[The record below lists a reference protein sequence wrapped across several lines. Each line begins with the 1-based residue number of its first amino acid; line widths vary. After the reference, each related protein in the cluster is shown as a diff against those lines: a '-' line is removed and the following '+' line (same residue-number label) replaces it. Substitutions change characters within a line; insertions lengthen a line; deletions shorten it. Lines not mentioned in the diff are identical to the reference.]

1 VRRRT
6 LGSHVASSVWVFL
19 VWTVASG
26 STLVSP
32 RSSYSIPTD
41 LFVSPLTAMSSPAL
55 QFSRYHGEV
64 ALVRPGSPYRR
75 PSSRVVNLV
84 SIGPLDKRT
93 WVSGGRRGGSVPV
106 GAASEH
112 REASRDLL
120 VAKEVEQRG
129 LLERFKT
136 RRIVPRIAGEFSL
149 SVGFFFV
156 KPLARAC
163 GLSVWAALCLRGP
176 CVAGPWW

>member
-1 VRRRT
+1 
-6 LGSHVASSVWVFL
+6 
-19 VWTVASG
+19 VWTVASA

-41 LFVSPLTAMSSPAL
+41 LFAPSLTATSSPAL
-55 QFSRYHGEV
+55 QFGRYRGEV
-64 ALVRPGSPYRR
+64 ALVCPGSPYRS

-93 WVSGGRRGGSVPV
+93 WVSGGRRGGSVPMA
-106 GAASEH
+106 AASEH
-112 REASRDLL
+112 GEASRDLP

-136 RRIVPRIAGEFSL
+136 RRIVPRIVGEFSF
-149 SVGFFFV
+149 SAGFFSQNRQ
-156 KPLARAC
+156 RAC

-176 CVAGPWW
+176 RIAGPWWRGLGRAGEMSFLFP